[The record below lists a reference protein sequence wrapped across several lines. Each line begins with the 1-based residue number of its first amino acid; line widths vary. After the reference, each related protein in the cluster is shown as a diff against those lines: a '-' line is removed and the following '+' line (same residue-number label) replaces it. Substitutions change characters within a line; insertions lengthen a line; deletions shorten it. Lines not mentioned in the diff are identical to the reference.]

1 MANPRGPYSAALW
14 EIGSRINAIG
24 AGPDSDEVTSAE
36 RHYIRALE
44 DVMMMIKILQITGCP
59 VCGGVLEV
67 AQGGAAGD
75 WACPECGATSRGR
88 HAQVSRKK
96 HVA

>member
-1 MANPRGPYSAALW
+1 LAGPRDPYAAALW

-24 AGPDSDEVTSAE
+24 AGPDSDEVTASE

-44 DVMMMIKILQITGCP
+44 DVMMMIKVLQITGCP
-59 VCGGVLEV
+59 VCGGVLEI
-67 AQGGAAGD
+67 AQDGAAGD
-75 WACPECGATSRGR
+75 WACPECGAIPRGR

-96 HVA
+96 NAA

>member
-1 MANPRGPYSAALW
+1 VAKVRDPYAAALW

-24 AGPDSDEVTSAE
+24 AGPDSDEVTVSE
-36 RHYIRALE
+36 RRYVRALE
-44 DVMMMIKILQITGCP
+44 DVMMMIKVLQITGCP

-75 WACPECGATSRGR
+75 WACTECGATSRGR